1 MPPLVVMRPCAVL
14 EEGHAWSRGE
24 RGLKA
29 RQPLAAKGRDKQVRP
44 RSSLELFFLE
54 TTLFSFRP
62 SAASSFH
69 SNRFSFSTVS
79 RSLLSSTSTMGGGN
93 AQKSAI
99 SRAKNAAKAAS
110 AGKGTPLR
118 REREKKGLIHFFLQ
132 AVEAAPPPILSF
144 SPSSSLTAS
153 SSSSSSSLQQPKKK
167 NRLPPQGQRRG
178 TLHHLP
184 GLPLNFLVHL
194 DAAQARGAHREQAR
208 QGRIVRGVLPRLC
221 GVKVH
226 LFRSLSSL
234 SLLFFEGEPTE
245 QAHLHPLIT
254 IERKRERTRAC
265 FNTCETISI
274 ILHTSLSLRLST
286 STSPPQSLL
295 RLDRVPLLDPRPRLE
310 LQQPAR
316 PLRAQEAGEAVSVF
330 ASFFRAAALLER
342 PAELEGGRRGRAD
355 L

>member
-1 MPPLVVMRPCAVL
+1 LVVEVEVEGPIEISFAEIDSRTRRSPSHAACERGMPPLVVMRPCAVL

-132 AVEAAPPPILSF
+132 AVEAAPPPLLSF

-167 NRLPPQGQRRG
+167 TGSRLKD
-178 TLHHLP
+178 
-184 GLPLNFLVHL
+184 N
-194 DAAQARGAHREQAR
+194 
-208 QGRIVRGVLPRLC
+208 
-221 GVKVH
+221 
-226 LFRSLSSL
+226 
-234 SLLFFEGEPTE
+234 
-245 QAHLHPLIT
+245 
-254 IERKRERTRAC
+254 
-265 FNTCETISI
+265 
-274 ILHTSLSLRLST
+274 
-286 STSPPQSLL
+286 
-295 RLDRVPLLDPRPRLE
+295 
-310 LQQPAR
+310 
-316 PLRAQEAGEAVSVF
+316 
-330 ASFFRAAALLER
+330 AAALSIICQVCRSTFLCTSTRPKLEEHI
-342 PAELEGGRRGRAD
+342 ASKHAKGGSFEGCFPGFAG
-355 L
+355 

>member
-1 MPPLVVMRPCAVL
+1 M
-14 EEGHAWSRGE
+14 
-24 RGLKA
+24 
-29 RQPLAAKGRDKQVRP
+29 RP

-132 AVEAAPPPILSF
+132 AVEAAPPPLLSF

-167 NRLPPQGQRRG
+167 KQAPASRTTPRHSPSSARSAAQLSCAPRRGPSSRSTSRASTPRADRSRGASPALRGEGSFISFAVLALPP
-178 TLHHLP
+178 
-184 GLPLNFLVHL
+184 
-194 DAAQARGAHREQAR
+194 
-208 QGRIVRGVLPRLC
+208 
-221 GVKVH
+221 
-226 LFRSLSSL
+226 
-234 SLLFFEGEPTE
+234 
-245 QAHLHPLIT
+245 
-254 IERKRERTRAC
+254 
-265 FNTCETISI
+265 
-274 ILHTSLSLRLST
+274 
-286 STSPPQSLL
+286 
-295 RLDRVPLLDPRPRLE
+295 
-310 LQQPAR
+310 
-316 PLRAQEAGEAVSVF
+316 
-330 ASFFRAAALLER
+330 FFRR
-342 PAELEGGRRGRAD
+342 
-355 L
+355 